1 MKPHLPIALLSIL
14 MGTHIAQAIEIP
26 DDYEQIDLWT
36 PSYLDDYTSNTAD
49 DYRAFILWTDIT
61 FSPSTN
67 DNWTST
73 APLISGGN
81 IIFTSSE
88 GYEQSSLNYTN
99 YETTIF
105 EQPNTLTF
113 DSLRHLCISSVSNK
127 INATSINLGEK
138 GSLKINNIT
147 DDINGS
153 IDVRFSNNQIQTGSN
168 TLGGGAIY
176 GGKES
181 SIEISHNGSV
191 EFCDNIGAKYT
202 TPMVGGHQTLYGYR
216 GGAILS
222 SGILHLT
229 NNENIY
235 FNSNL
240 VTGDGSGRTSTSGG
254 AIHTTQGFS
263 ISNNKGIISFTNNSA
278 SIRDSNYFNVAASGG
293 ALHAV
298 DGEINNNGK
307 VYFSGNFARAHQL
320 YTSTTAIASGGAI
333 HSTGE
338 LNLSHNNHVEF
349 SFNYV
354 ESSDQKYFSESKSLG
369 GAIYSNGSLYIT
381 GNDAVLFQK
390 NYEKIESIYRLRS
403 IYIAPDSSGDNLV
416 LAAKTGGHI
425 TFNDSVY
432 MVNKTGAT
440 VSFNADYEDVDGV
453 TQKAGGDII
462 FSGKYT
468 ADHLAEV
475 KGSTATTAE
484 IMNSQTSEINNLIT
498 LYGGSLQVVD
508 GAKLNGHGLTVTT
521 DSGAKLLLRDGS
533 MNHGSYDFTFN
544 NGTTLELQGL
554 NTITAKKVTL
564 GSGANLTVTIGKDNL
579 NTAALTLGGTDL
591 STSKLTVNLNRT
603 DGLTSGM
610 YKIISQ
616 NSTSDFTT
624 KSAWSAENV
633 TVNGSGDA
641 NRATFSDLVWE
652 NGTLYYKVERTIW
665 GNASGDRLWN
675 TSSDNWT
682 MNDRSY
688 TYLDG
693 MDVTF
698 TDLGAGEVKLVGD
711 VAPAD
716 ILVNNSEGNDYTFTA
731 ANGGGKLVGSTGI
744 TKNGT
749 GALTITTANKHT
761 GATVLNAGT
770 LHVHHSTALGATAA
784 GGTATVTTLA
794 GTTLAIDNNSHVVL
808 AGENSI
814 AGNVNVAEGAS
825 LELKNAGYS
834 AATSTVDGTLS
845 FTGTKA
851 STNNVGSLS
860 GTGSVQVTDSNV
872 SFASQSKFTGNLS
885 VQGANASLSISS
897 GAYNGGGALSA
908 QGNGAHLNLGSN
920 NVTIKNGGQ
929 LKLSSEITETN
940 STAAKLTANNV
951 TISKGASL
959 SVQGARP
966 EAIADDGSIS
976 ILTLAEYDA
985 DLALNRKQIGIADV
999 TKLTIS
1005 SGATYE
1011 ALYGN
1016 LSLAQGE
1023 LTLAVPSSVADKIQF
1038 VVRYDGEYNAD
1049 VQVVLFTDVK
1059 TANFIYNGETIT
1071 ATGSQK
1077 YTLHAADYFVGE
1089 AINTNTQLVYENGT
1103 VYLTGVNNVIPEP
1116 ATATL
1121 SLLALAALAARRRRK

>member
-26 DDYEQIDLWT
+26 DDYEQIDLWA
-36 PSYLDDYTSNTAD
+36 PSYLDDYTDNSD
-49 DYRAFILWTDIT
+49 EDKYAFFLWTDVDFT
-61 FSPSTN
+61 PSTN
-67 DNWTST
+67 PTWTSYI
-73 APLISGGN
+73 PLVTGGN
-81 IIFTSSE
+81 LIFTTSE
-88 GYEQSSLNYTN
+88 GYNPVALSFSGGQ
-99 YETTIF
+99 TTAIK
-105 EQPNTLTF
+105 QPSNLTF
-113 DSLRHLCISSVSNK
+113 DTLSNLT
-127 INATSINLGEK
+127 IANRTSDMFGSAINLDTSGK
-138 GSLKINNIT
+138 LYISNVKNGINT
-147 DDINGS
+147 PTSDD
-153 IDVRFSNNQIQTGSN
+153 VVFSENKRSN
-168 TLGGGAIY
+168 SSHGAIY
-176 GGKES
+176 A
-181 SIEISHNGSV
+181 NGVSTLIHITNNG
-191 EFCDNIGAKYT
+191 NILLSKNS
-202 TPMVGGHQTLYGYR
+202 
-216 GGAILS
+216 GAIYS
-222 SGILHLT
+222 KGTVNISDNNDVTFRENTTKNT
-229 NNENIY
+229 NY
-235 FNSNL
+235 
-240 VTGDGSGRTSTSGG
+240 
-254 AIHTTQGFS
+254 
-263 ISNNKGIISFTNNSA
+263 
-278 SIRDSNYFNVAASGG
+278 
-293 ALHAV
+293 
-298 DGEINNNGK
+298 
-307 VYFSGNFARAHQL
+307 
-320 YTSTTAIASGGAI
+320 
-333 HSTGE
+333 
-338 LNLSHNNHVEF
+338 
-349 SFNYV
+349 
-354 ESSDQKYFSESKSLG
+354 G
-369 GAIYSNGSLYIT
+369 GAIYSTGIVSIGNNANISFRENSNSSSGTVTSSYGGGIYSTDTINICNNSNVTFNKNLAKASAFNDGYRTPSAVSYGGAIYSTGTINISNNTDVIFRENSTSSSNAGGGSTYSYGGAIYSTGAIT
-381 GNDAVLFQK
+381 IVGNDRVTFEK
-390 NYEKIESIYRLRS
+390 NYEQVSALVTTYRLRS
-403 IYIAPDSSGDNLV
+403 IYIAPNSSGDNLV

-425 TFNDSVY
+425 TFYDSVY
-432 MVNKTGAT
+432 MGYSGAT
-440 VSFNADYEDVDGV
+440 VSFNDDYQDADGI
-453 TQKAGGDII
+453 TQKAKGDII
-462 FSGKYT
+462 FSGLYT
-468 ADHLAEV
+468 AEHLEEI
-475 KGSTATTAE
+475 KGSAATASE
-484 IMNSQTSEINNLIT
+484 ISNSQTSEINKQIN

-508 GAKLNGHGLTVTT
+508 GAKLNGQGLTVAEN
-521 DSGAKLLLRDGS
+521 SGAKLLLRNGS
-533 MNHGSYDFTFN
+533 MTHSSYNFTFN

-554 NTITAKKVTL
+554 NTITASKVTL
-564 GSGANLTVTIGKDNL
+564 NSGANLAVTVGEDNL
-579 NTAALTLGGTDL
+579 NTAALTLGNTDL
-591 STSKLTVNLNRT
+591 STSKLTVDLNRT

-624 KSAWSAENV
+624 KSAWTAENV

-652 NGTLYYKVERTIW
+652 NGTLYYKVGRTIW

-749 GALTITTANKHT
+749 GALTLTTANKHT

-834 AATSTVDGTLS
+834 AAASTVDGTLS

-851 STNNVGSLS
+851 STNNAGSLS

-920 NVTIKNGGQ
+920 NITIKNGGQ

-1121 SLLALAALAARRRRK
+1121 SLLAMAALAARRRRK

>member
-1 MKPHLPIALLSIL
+1 MNNAS
-14 MGTHIAQAIEIP
+14 AA
-26 DDYEQIDLWT
+26 
-36 PSYLDDYTSNTAD
+36 
-49 DYRAFILWTDIT
+49 
-61 FSPSTN
+61 
-67 DNWTST
+67 
-73 APLISGGN
+73 
-81 IIFTSSE
+81 TSSS
-88 GYEQSSLNYTN
+88 Y
-99 YETTIF
+99 
-105 EQPNTLTF
+105 
-113 DSLRHLCISSVSNK
+113 DS
-127 INATSINLGEK
+127 TS
-138 GSLKINNIT
+138 
-147 DDINGS
+147 
-153 IDVRFSNNQIQTGSN
+153 R
-168 TLGGGAIY
+168 GGAIY
-176 GGKES
+176 TTGSITIDNNINITFRGNSTNASYEKYNQYNS
-181 SIEISHNGSV
+181 SISE
-191 EFCDNIGAKYT
+191 
-202 TPMVGGHQTLYGYR
+202 
-216 GGAILS
+216 GGAIC
-222 SGILHLT
+222 T
-229 NNENIY
+229 K
-235 FNSNL
+235 
-240 VTGDGSGRTSTSGG
+240 G
-254 AIHTTQGFS
+254 AIT
-263 ISNNKGIISFTNNSA
+263 I
-278 SIRDSNYFNVAASGG
+278 V
-293 ALHAV
+293 
-298 DGEINNNGK
+298 
-307 VYFSGNFARAHQL
+307 
-320 YTSTTAIASGGAI
+320 
-333 HSTGE
+333 
-338 LNLSHNNHVEF
+338 
-349 SFNYV
+349 
-354 ESSDQKYFSESKSLG
+354 
-369 GAIYSNGSLYIT
+369 
-381 GNDAVLFQK
+381 GNDSVIFEN
-390 NYEKIESIYRLRS
+390 NYEKRYSGTYRLRS
-403 IYIAPDSSGDNLV
+403 IYMLPDSSGDNLV

-432 MVNKTGAT
+432 MNSQSGAT
-440 VSFNADYEDVDGV
+440 VSFNADYQDADGI
-453 TQKAGGDII
+453 TQKAKGDII
-462 FSGKYT
+462 FSGLYT
-468 ADHLAEV
+468 ADHLAEI
-475 KGSTATTAE
+475 KGSAATASE
-484 IMNSQTSEINNLIT
+484 ISDSQTSEIYNSIT

-508 GAKLNGHGLTVTT
+508 GAKLNGHGLTVAAN
-521 DSGAKLLLRDGS
+521 SGATLLLRDGS
-533 MNHGSYDFTFN
+533 MNHSSNNFTFN

-1023 LTLAVPSSVADKIQF
+1023 LTLAVPSSVSDKIQF